1 MRWVVI
7 FEDKPQMLAV
17 RSQREAQ
24 HLEYLR
30 EHSEEILLAGG
41 LREAPGAPFVGGL
54 WVLEVSSRERAVEL
68 VERDPY
74 FAPPHRKYKLLTWGK
89 ALAEQQV
96 VL

>member
-1 MRWVVI
+1 
-7 FEDKPQMLAV
+7 
-17 RSQREAQ
+17 
-24 HLEYLR
+24 
-30 EHSEEILLAGG
+30 
-41 LREAPGAPFVGGL
+41 
-54 WVLEVSSRERAVEL
+54 VEL